1 MVKDNTLV
9 SSLTDVQ
16 FQISRPYN
24 ENGETYATLTVM
36 RKSGE
41 VIAKIK
47 VLTLKDGKKHRNEVI
62 NMTNRD
68 YLRNLSN
75 EKLAEVLN
83 KSDDICTYLI
93 ETCPAYDDCDECIRE
108 WLDAKRE
115 TSVKKG
121 QIRKMD
127 SIKWLV
133 VTMSVN
139 RDDCLMLSETGT
151 IRDIPTD
158 TVDNWK
164 IVTDET
170 EEKFYDRVF
179 YNLYLNN
186 CERS

>member
-1 MVKDNTLV
+1 
-9 SSLTDVQ
+9 
-16 FQISRPYN
+16 
-24 ENGETYATLTVM
+24 
-36 RKSGE
+36 
-41 VIAKIK
+41 
-47 VLTLKDGKKHRNEVI
+47 
-62 NMTNRD
+62 MTNRD

-75 EKLAEVLN
+75 EKLAELL
-83 KSDDICTYLI
+83 K
-93 ETCPAYDDCDECIRE
+93 E

-115 TSVKKG
+115 THVEKG

-139 RDDCLMLSETGT
+139 RDNCLMLSGTGA

-170 EEKFYDRVF
+170 AEAF
-179 YNLYLNN
+179 YNRVLINLK
-186 CERS
+186 RK

>member
-1 MVKDNTLV
+1 
-9 SSLTDVQ
+9 
-16 FQISRPYN
+16 
-24 ENGETYATLTVM
+24 
-36 RKSGE
+36 
-41 VIAKIK
+41 
-47 VLTLKDGKKHRNEVI
+47 
-62 NMTNRD
+62 MTNRD

-75 EKLAEVLN
+75 EKLAELLN
-83 KSDDICTYLI
+83 GLKIFNLDCIVCDDGNCTR
-93 ETCPAYDDCDECIRE
+93 CITK

-170 EEKFYDRVF
+170 AEAFYDRVM
-179 YNLYLNN
+179 NSLHNN
-186 CERS
+186 KEINKEI

>member
-1 MVKDNTLV
+1 
-9 SSLTDVQ
+9 
-16 FQISRPYN
+16 
-24 ENGETYATLTVM
+24 
-36 RKSGE
+36 
-41 VIAKIK
+41 
-47 VLTLKDGKKHRNEVI
+47 
-62 NMTNRD
+62 MTNRD

-75 EKLAEVLN
+75 EKLAELLN
-83 KSDDICTYLI
+83 GLKIFNLDCIVCDDGNCTR
-93 ETCPAYDDCDECIRE
+93 CITK

-139 RDDCLMLSETGT
+139 RDNCLMLSETGA

-170 EEKFYDRVF
+170 AEAF
-179 YNLYLNN
+179 YNRVLINLK
-186 CERS
+186 RK

>member
-1 MVKDNTLV
+1 MCD
-9 SSLTDVQ
+9 
-16 FQISRPYN
+16 
-24 ENGETYATLTVM
+24 
-36 RKSGE
+36 
-41 VIAKIK
+41 
-47 VLTLKDGKKHRNEVI
+47 DGN
-62 NMTNRD
+62 
-68 YLRNLSN
+68 
-75 EKLAEVLN
+75 
-83 KSDDICTYLI
+83 CTR
-93 ETCPAYDDCDECIRE
+93 CITK

-139 RDDCLMLSETGT
+139 RDNCLMLSETGA

-170 EEKFYDRVF
+170 AESFYDRVF
-179 YNLYLNN
+179 NKLKK
-186 CERS
+186 EIKI